1 MSKAYTRYVIPMIV
15 ILVAALTAGCSR
27 HARPEYSGHPVIY
40 CGWLD
45 LKEGDYKKVGYQSR
59 AEWKII
65 IERINV
71 YFLQKHITDYCGSF
85 KVIGAAG
92 RAETPPANAYHIKFN
107 VIRLDE
113 GATTMT
119 VEVKII
125 DSDSRRTLTTFTVS
139 PSGVRSMAGVT
150 FMGRMSMMCQQIA
163 EAVSV
168 RLYE

>member
-1 MSKAYTRYVIPMIV
+1 MTEVRRQY
-15 ILVAALTAGCSR
+15 ILPIILILLAALTAGCSR
-27 HARPEYSGHPVIY
+27 HVRPEYNRHPVIY
-40 CGWLD
+40 CGWLNFN
-45 LKEGDYKKVGYQSR
+45 EGDYKKVGYPSR
-59 AEWKII
+59 AEWKVM

-71 YFLQKHITDYCGSF
+71 YFLQKHVTDYCGSF

-92 RAETPPANAYHIKFN
+92 KAETPPPDAYHIKFN

-125 DSDSRRTLTTFTVS
+125 DSDSRRTITTFTIS

-150 FMGRMSMMCQQIA
+150 FMGRMSMMCRQIA

-168 RLYE
+168 RLYD

>member
-27 HARPEYSGHPVIY
+27 HVRPEYSGHPAIY

-45 LKEGDYKKVGYQSR
+45 FKEGDYKKVGYQSR
-59 AEWKII
+59 AEWKVI

-85 KVIGAAG
+85 KVIGAVG
-92 RAETPPANAYHIKFN
+92 KAETPPAGAYHIKFN
-107 VIRLDE
+107 VLRLDE

-125 DSDSRRTLTTFTVS
+125 DSNSRRTLTTFTIS

-150 FMGRMSMMCQQIA
+150 LMGRMSMMCQQIA